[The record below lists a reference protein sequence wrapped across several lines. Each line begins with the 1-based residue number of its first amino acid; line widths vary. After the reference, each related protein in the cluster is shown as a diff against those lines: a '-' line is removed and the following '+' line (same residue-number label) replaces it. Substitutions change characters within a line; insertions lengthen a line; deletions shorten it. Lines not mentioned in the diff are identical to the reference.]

1 MENKKKL
8 LVISWCYPPRA
19 GGPATEMTILAEKF
33 ALERKLKVKF
43 LVPFPRDEGK
53 GEIIGVKTNFKFFP
67 LKIVEFI
74 TKALLHFAGR
84 KEEIQFI
91 QAHDFS
97 VSTVLAVLLNSLFYS
112 KARIISVFTGDPIFE
127 LINYYRKRC
136 PDYEYFRKGES
147 ILYNFLFQLYR
158 RFIVNKLYLVI
169 LPHQW
174 LVQDVKRFQEN
185 INYRV
190 ITPSFP
196 HSLFHSGRI
205 KKEKVI
211 LVVSRMVPWKNV
223 EKAIELFLSVKKKG
237 WKMWVVGEG
246 PLLPFYLQKY
256 GSRKEIE
263 FRTRISY
270 PELVT
275 LYQKAY
281 IFLLLSGYE
290 TYSISISEALEA
302 GCIPLVSDIPIFR
315 ERFKNGEVLF
325 MDLHSFSQMK
335 RRLREVMEAYPA
347 KIVGKKDRSKEK
359 EMGAED
365 YFSLYS
371 SISP

>member
-1 MENKKKL
+1 M
-8 LVISWCYPPRA
+8 V
-19 GGPATEMTILAEKF
+19 ILAEKF
-33 ALERKLKVKF
+33 ALKRELRVKF
-43 LVPFPRDEGK
+43 LVPFPGDEGK
-53 GEIIGVKTNFKFFP
+53 EEIMGVKTNFKFFP
-67 LKIVEFI
+67 LKTLEFI

-84 KEEIQFI
+84 REEIQFI

-97 VSTVLAVLLNSLFYS
+97 VSTVLAVLLKVLFYP

-136 PDYEYFRKGES
+136 PDYEFFRDGKS
-147 ILYNFLFQLYR
+147 RLYNLFFQLYR
-158 RFIVNKLYLVI
+158 KLIVKKISLII
-169 LPHQW
+169 LPHES
-174 LVQDVKRFQEN
+174 LIQDIRRFDEKIQ
-185 INYRV
+185 YRV
-190 ITPSFP
+190 IYPSFP
-196 HSLFHSGRI
+196 ADLFHSGRI

-223 EKAIELFLSVKKKG
+223 EKAIELFLSVKKKD
-237 WKMWVVGEG
+237 WKLWVVGEG

-256 GSRKEIE
+256 GKREEIE
-263 FRTRISY
+263 FRTRLSY

-302 GCIPLVSDIPIFR
+302 GCIPLVSNIPLFR
-315 ERFKNGEVLF
+315 KRFKNGEVVF

-347 KIVGKKDRSKEK
+347 EMVGKKDRGKEK
-359 EMGAED
+359 GMGAED